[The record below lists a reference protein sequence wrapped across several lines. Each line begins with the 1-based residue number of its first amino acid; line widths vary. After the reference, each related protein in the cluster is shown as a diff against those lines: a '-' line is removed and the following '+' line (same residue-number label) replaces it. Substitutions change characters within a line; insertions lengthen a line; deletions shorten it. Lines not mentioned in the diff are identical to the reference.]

1 MVRSNPERRAALLDA
16 AIEALAAEGARGLTF
31 RAVDTGAG
39 VPPGTASNYF
49 RHRDDLLTQAGER
62 VYERLL
68 DGAAQVTV
76 PPDAPRDRDLLVRLM
91 VDTVRRIVD
100 YRTGFLALLELRLE
114 ATRRA
119 GVRDVLTD
127 RVRADL
133 LSNISTHQQWQ
144 MPGDAVTV
152 RLLYQALNWLVVD
165 ALTLPGLVA
174 DTDLDAYVAETVERL
189 VPPEPDELPAPS

>member
-1 MVRSNPERRAALLDA
+1 MVRSNPERRTALVDA
-16 AIEALAAEGARGLTF
+16 AIEVLAAEGARGLTF
-31 RAVDTGAG
+31 RAVDAAAA
-39 VPPGTASNYF
+39 VPAGTASNYF
-49 RHRDDLLTQAGER
+49 PRRDALLTQAGER

-68 DGAAQVTV
+68 EGASQVRL
-76 PPDAPRDRDLLVRLM
+76 PSDAPRDRALLVELM
-91 VDTVRRIVD
+91 VGTVRRIVD

-114 ATRRA
+114 ATRRP

-133 LSNISTHQQWQ
+133 VGNVAVHEEWD

-174 DTDLDAYVAETVERL
+174 DADLDAYVAETVERL
-189 VPPEPDELPAPS
+189 LPA

>member
-1 MVRSNPERRAALLDA
+1 MARSNPARRAALLDA
-16 AIEALAAEGARGLTF
+16 AIEVLAAEGARGLTF
-31 RAVDTGAG
+31 RAVDTGTG
-39 VPPGTASNYF
+39 VPAGTASNYF
-49 RHRDDLLTQAGER
+49 RNRDDLLTQAGER

-68 DGAAQVTV
+68 DGASQVVV
-76 PPDAPRDRDLLVRLM
+76 PADAPRDRDLLVRLM

-114 ATRRA
+114 ATRRQ

-133 LSNISTHQQWQ
+133 LSNISTHEEWH

-165 ALTLPGLVA
+165 ALTLPGLVDDA
-174 DTDLDAYVAETVERL
+174 DLDAYVAEAVERL
-189 VPPEPDELPAPS
+189 VPADPIGPAPT

>member
-1 MVRSNPERRAALLDA
+1 MARSNPARRAALLDA
-16 AIEALAAEGARGLTF
+16 AIETLAAEGARGLTF
-31 RAVDTGAG
+31 RAVDAGAG
-39 VPPGTASNYF
+39 APAGTASNYF
-49 RHRDDLLTQAGER
+49 RNRDDLLTQAGER

-68 DGAAQVTV
+68 DGASQVVV
-76 PPDAPRDRDLLVRLM
+76 PADAPRDRDLLVRLM

-114 ATRRA
+114 ATRRD

-133 LSNISTHQQWQ
+133 LSNISTHEQWH

-165 ALTLPGLVA
+165 ALTLPGLVHDA
-174 DTDLDAYVAETVERL
+174 ELDAYVAETVERL
-189 VPPEPDELPAPS
+189 VPQERPGPPPA

>member
-1 MVRSNPERRAALLDA
+1 MARSNPARRAALLDA
-16 AIEALAAEGARGLTF
+16 AIQTLAAEGARGLTF
-31 RAVDTGAG
+31 RAVDAGADA
-39 VPPGTASNYF
+39 PAGTASNYF
-49 RHRDDLLTQAGER
+49 RNRDDLLTQAGER

-68 DGAAQVTV
+68 DGASQVVV
-76 PPDAPRDRDLLVRLM
+76 PADAPRDRDLLVRLM
-91 VDTVRRIVD
+91 VDTVRRVVD

-114 ATRRA
+114 ATRRE

-133 LSNISTHQQWQ
+133 LSNISTHEQWH

-165 ALTLPGLVA
+165 ALTLPGLVDDA
-174 DTDLDAYVAETVERL
+174 ELDAYVAETVERL
-189 VPPEPDELPAPS
+189 VPSDRPGPLPA

>member
-1 MVRSNPERRAALLDA
+1 MVRSNPARRTALVDT
-16 AIEALAAEGARGLTF
+16 AIEVLAAQGARGLTF
-31 RAVDTGAG
+31 RAVDEGAG
-39 VPPGTASNYF
+39 VPAGTASNYF
-49 RHRDDLLTQAGER
+49 RNRDHLLTQAGER

-68 DGAAQVTV
+68 EGASQVTL
-76 PPDAPRDRDLLVRLM
+76 PADAPRDRDLLVQLM
-91 VDTVRRIVD
+91 VGTVRRIVD

-114 ATRRA
+114 ATRRE

-133 LSNISTHQQWQ
+133 ASNVMTHEQWS

-165 ALTLPGLVA
+165 ALTLPGLVDDA
-174 DTDLDAYVAETVERL
+174 DLDAYVAETVERL
-189 VPPEPDELPAPS
+189 LPIT

>member
-1 MVRSNPERRAALLDA
+1 MVRSNPERRTALVDA
-16 AIEALAAEGARGLTF
+16 AIEVLAADGARGLTF
-31 RAVDTGAG
+31 RAVDAAAG
-39 VPPGTASNYF
+39 VPTGTASNYF
-49 RHRDDLLTQAGER
+49 RSRDELLTQAGER

-68 DGAAQVTV
+68 DGASQVSV
-76 PPDAPRDRDLLVRLM
+76 PDDAPRDRALLVELM
-91 VDTVRRIVD
+91 VGTVRRIVD

-114 ATRRA
+114 ATRRP

-133 LSNISTHQQWQ
+133 VGNVATHEQWH

-174 DTDLDAYVAETVERL
+174 DDDLDAHVAETVERL
-189 VPPEPDELPAPS
+189 LPADASS

>member
-1 MVRSNPERRAALLDA
+1 MARSNPARRAALLDA
-16 AIEALAAEGARGLTF
+16 AIEVLAAEGARGLTF
-31 RAVDTGAG
+31 RAVDAGAA
-39 VPPGTASNYF
+39 VPAGTASNYF
-49 RHRDDLLTQAGER
+49 RNRDDLLTQAGER

-68 DGAAQVTV
+68 EGASQVVV

-91 VDTVRRIVD
+91 TGTVRRVVD

-114 ATRRA
+114 ATRRE

-133 LSNISTHQQWQ
+133 LDNISTHEQWQ

-152 RLLYQALNWLVVD
+152 RLLYQALNWLVMD
-165 ALTLPGLVA
+165 ALTLPGLVDDA
-174 DTDLDAYVAETVERL
+174 DLDAYVAETVERL
-189 VPPEPDELPAPS
+189 VPRGAVGRP